1 MRKHIPIAAALL
13 GGILVWAAITWPLPR
28 LFSSAIPLSE
38 RRAADAP
45 RIEENLP
52 GDQFQLLYHFW
63 LGRDVIAGGTPA
75 FANVYEFNFRGDD
88 ALRRFETYYIP
99 FSIVYGAFSAIWG
112 HAAGW
117 NAASLFSF
125 LLGLLGTFA
134 LARRLS
140 RSDGVAAAAAL
151 LLSAYPYRWHTLL
164 TGSPTG
170 FAICLVPW
178 LAYGLDRLVRDCS
191 AGGGAVAGLS
201 LFAAFCSDLH
211 VFYFSVLATPLF
223 CAVPLILGGR
233 PAARR
238 IRATLLAAAPFL
250 GAALAAAALSR
261 LASAELGASTMR
273 HGRTF
278 EEMALFSPVM
288 RGLFTTQFLVGTT
301 NTIYV
306 GIFAG
311 LFFPALCALAAFRF
325 RRDGRRRLA
334 AVALLAAAALAAILL
349 AAGVN
354 GPFLGLPVRIARHI
368 VPKYSLI
375 RQPAKILC
383 LMPTIL
389 AAVMAIALSREG
401 RQQPGATARRRSP
414 AAGALAAA
422 AAILGAAMFVQQM
435 LWFRVPLNRLAKD
448 APAYRAVRAAADA
461 IGDRDPK
468 ALAIPLWPGDSHRSA
483 IYEQGVMESRLR
495 LLNGYSPSPPADY
508 FESVFKP
515 LESVNQGVIDFA
527 QYRLL
532 GELGVH
538 WIIFHE
544 DVFPNQVSPFPAGVS
559 LEALRRNPALM
570 EIFQRDRVT
579 AFRIREG
586 LGEADFAQ
594 QSGAAPLTSLDF
606 PPSIVWRERQIRRS
620 FETASADGMINLS
633 LRSPAA
639 IRPGM
644 RYMLL
649 DRATGWHEIPFANEM
664 GGEYRLPDGVSDIAL
679 AMLTAGGVIGDRA
692 AIRPSRLFHCGTS
705 LPDGSALFAAE
716 DGEGARILAEGPYVP
731 LPAGK
736 WRVSATAEGAAANGA
751 ILKVTSGT
759 RGDAIPLR
767 TLRFQADGA
776 ADTAT
781 AEFEIAAG
789 APPFAICVT
798 GKPKSEIRLV
808 SATLERLK

>member
-250 GAALAAAALSR
+250 GAAL
-261 LASAELGASTMR
+261 
-273 HGRTF
+273 
-278 EEMALFSPVM
+278 
-288 RGLFTTQFLVGTT
+288 
-301 NTIYV
+301 
-306 GIFAG
+306 
-311 LFFPALCALAAFRF
+311 
-325 RRDGRRRLA
+325 
-334 AVALLAAAALAAILL
+334 
-349 AAGVN
+349 
-354 GPFLGLPVRIARHI
+354 
-368 VPKYSLI
+368 
-375 RQPAKILC
+375 
-383 LMPTIL
+383 
-389 AAVMAIALSREG
+389 
-401 RQQPGATARRRSP
+401 
-414 AAGALAAA
+414 
-422 AAILGAAMFVQQM
+422 
-435 LWFRVPLNRLAKD
+435 
-448 APAYRAVRAAADA
+448 
-461 IGDRDPK
+461 
-468 ALAIPLWPGDSHRSA
+468 
-483 IYEQGVMESRLR
+483 
-495 LLNGYSPSPPADY
+495 
-508 FESVFKP
+508 
-515 LESVNQGVIDFA
+515 
-527 QYRLL
+527 
-532 GELGVH
+532 
-538 WIIFHE
+538 
-544 DVFPNQVSPFPAGVS
+544 
-559 LEALRRNPALM
+559 
-570 EIFQRDRVT
+570 
-579 AFRIREG
+579 
-586 LGEADFAQ
+586 
-594 QSGAAPLTSLDF
+594 
-606 PPSIVWRERQIRRS
+606 
-620 FETASADGMINLS
+620 
-633 LRSPAA
+633 
-639 IRPGM
+639 
-644 RYMLL
+644 
-649 DRATGWHEIPFANEM
+649 
-664 GGEYRLPDGVSDIAL
+664 
-679 AMLTAGGVIGDRA
+679 
-692 AIRPSRLFHCGTS
+692 
-705 LPDGSALFAAE
+705 
-716 DGEGARILAEGPYVP
+716 
-731 LPAGK
+731 
-736 WRVSATAEGAAANGA
+736 
-751 ILKVTSGT
+751 
-759 RGDAIPLR
+759 
-767 TLRFQADGA
+767 
-776 ADTAT
+776 
-781 AEFEIAAG
+781 
-789 APPFAICVT
+789 
-798 GKPKSEIRLV
+798 
-808 SATLERLK
+808 